1 MQSGALQH
9 QLLKVRSVESPNGSM
24 IAIKMRALPTR
35 VCLTLKQCLYVCRWA
50 SAQKPYH
57 VPHVWGYEPWGIMER
72 AQIPL
77 FDESFR
83 GYGMNK
89 ITWSRHIA
97 SLGYNFVVHPTA
109 FMVHQPHHISCAKQ
123 AWWTG
128 KPTNSKADRF
138 LGAGGPALQLL
149 LTKTAYDCTHV
160 HTHLA
165 SLRARKLTHGLSC
178 KIATAPHVIMTPY
191 CLRIQSN
198 EGSRGVSSLT
208 KASSSLHCLWGHAN
222 VWNRIHSHDA
232 VVNKVGTFKTAA

>member
-72 AQIPL
+72 TQIPL

-149 LTKTAYDCTHV
+149 LTKTAYHCTHV

-165 SLRARKLTHGLSC
+165 SLSCWKADPRSVVQDRHCTACHNDSILFAHSKQRGEQRREQFDKGIFEPTLSLGTRQC
-178 KIATAPHVIMTPY
+178 MEQDP
-191 CLRIQSN
+191 QS
-198 EGSRGVSSLT
+198 
-208 KASSSLHCLWGHAN
+208 
-222 VWNRIHSHDA
+222 
-232 VVNKVGTFKTAA
+232 